1 MEVSP
6 SASGPFTGAI
16 LRGTADFARL
26 AALDLADVWGP
37 SPQFQ
42 FGFTE
47 GEPQQWQRDEDR
59 LAQPTVIPPLT
70 NLVHLLREDLVRAHG
85 LWGEAAFSINDAYDS
100 LHHHT
105 IPESLHYEGR
115 ALDLDVLGRPS
126 GGPELARL
134 AGLTWLAG
142 FDWVLLEESH
152 VHASEHAAFPTTLSG
167 QVLQQAVVNAF
178 QLGRIDNPF
187 VATLLVRTLNGFD
200 AALQQGRVLQALA
213 QLLLFRVEVQ
223 LLTGD
228 HIRDTGFAELL
239 LLDVDKLLGR
249 ILSSVLS

>member
-1 MEVSP
+1 M
-6 SASGPFTGAI
+6 
-16 LRGTADFARL
+16 
-26 AALDLADVWGP
+26 
-37 SPQFQ
+37 
-42 FGFTE
+42 
-47 GEPQQWQRDEDR
+47 
-59 LAQPTVIPPLT
+59 
-70 NLVHLLREDLVRAHG
+70 
-85 LWGEAAFSINDAYDS
+85 
-100 LHHHT
+100 
-105 IPESLHYEGR
+105 
-115 ALDLDVLGRPS
+115 
-126 GGPELARL
+126 
-134 AGLTWLAG
+134 
-142 FDWVLLEESH
+142 
-152 VHASEHAAFPTTLSG
+152 
-167 QVLQQAVVNAF
+167 LQQAVVNAF